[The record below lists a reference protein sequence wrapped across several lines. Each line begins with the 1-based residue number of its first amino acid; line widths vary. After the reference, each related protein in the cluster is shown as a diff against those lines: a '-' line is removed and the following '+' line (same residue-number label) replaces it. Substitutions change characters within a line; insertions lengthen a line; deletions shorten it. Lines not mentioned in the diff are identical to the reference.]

1 MWVRPLAYLSMTV
14 LERQHF
20 VYGTLMDQSVLTT
33 LLGRVP
39 QLTPGTLYG
48 YKRWRIPEQGTD
60 AHIYAVRYASNMGLP
75 GWSLQLVV
83 CVYAWCL
90 WPVTLSQYILVS
102 CQMMPRAV

>member
-20 VYGTLMDQSVLTT
+20 VYGTLVDKSVLTT

-60 AHIYAVRYASNMGLP
+60 AHIYAVRYASNMRLRVVPSYNSWCACTHGAYGL
-75 GWSLQLVV
+75 
-83 CVYAWCL
+83 
-90 WPVTLSQYILVS
+90 
-102 CQMMPRAV
+102 